1 PQRVSSLL
9 QVADL
14 TRGAP
19 AYWAGIDERKDAT
32 LIVHMPS
39 VALQKA
45 QLDQSELTLRLFDD
59 HEARKRLDFEE
70 SWRAFLHAWNLL
82 QFHPNGV
89 DACSGESLVR
99 LGEEDSAELVNADG
113 SLRSGAL
120 SAGPRSL
127 VDQSSAPPSTR
138 SSRSSTGSSKA
149 PDDAYSAFAKEY
161 EIGR

>member
-1 PQRVSSLL
+1 LWEYLCDPKELTWSQAAVAFAAGMLNFKQPWSAESILQQRDALRSNPQRVPSLL

-59 HEARKRLDFEE
+59 
-70 SWRAFLHAWNLL
+70 
-82 QFHPNGV
+82 
-89 DACSGESLVR
+89 
-99 LGEEDSAELVNADG
+99 
-113 SLRSGAL
+113 
-120 SAGPRSL
+120 
-127 VDQSSAPPSTR
+127 
-138 SSRSSTGSSKA
+138 
-149 PDDAYSAFAKEY
+149 
-161 EIGR
+161 